1 MKARLLAVMA
11 VVAVGAMAG
20 ISPAVAKKAHTS
32 ATKTVPAVVKVK
44 RFTIVTLQQ
53 CSGGTQGCG
62 GWMLEAGS
70 NPKIAKVS
78 SVRQSKLSGSA
89 PGSTITYYV
98 KVTGVKKGKTAVA
111 FSNAQGT
118 TEIKIKVVTHTPPT
132 PQL

>member
-1 MKARLLAVMA
+1 MA

-32 ATKTVPAVVKVK
+32 ANKTVPAVVKVK
-44 RFTIVTLQQ
+44 RSTIVTLQQ

-62 GWMLEAGS
+62 GWTLDAGS

-78 SVRQSKLSGSA
+78 SVRQSNLDGSM

-98 KVTGVKKGKTAVA
+98 KVTGVKKGKTAVSL
-111 FSNAQGT
+111 SNAQGT
-118 TEIKIKVVTHTPPT
+118 TTIKIKVVTHLAPS

>member
-44 RFTIVTLQQ
+44 RSTTVTLQQ

-62 GWMLEAGS
+62 GWTLEAGS
-70 NPKIAKVS
+70 DPAIAKVS
-78 SVRQSKLSGSA
+78 SVRHLNNDESSM

-118 TEIKIKVVTHTPPT
+118 TEIKIKVVR
-132 PQL
+132 